1 MLDKYSRS
9 FDSAHIQGF
18 TLLGAVVIFLFN
30 ALFFDFDTNNEWIF
44 WNVLV
49 IVFLY
54 VVVTRWTNKED
65 RNHMQSVKHQ
75 EWKEKTFSEEELKL
89 IDRDPYYIISI
100 LEERDRIKSEE
111 EKQDKIEKLREQ
123 TPYNLNKK

>member
-1 MLDKYSRS
+1 MNKYSRS

-18 TLLGAVVIFLFN
+18 TLLGAIVIFLFN
-30 ALFFDFDTNNEWIF
+30 YLFLGFEATNELIF
-44 WNVLV
+44 WNVLII
-49 IVFLY
+49 IVLY

-65 RNHMQSVKHQ
+65 KNHMESVKHQ
-75 EWKEKTFSEEELKL
+75 EWKKKTFNEKELKL

-100 LEERDRIKSEE
+100 LEERDRVKSEKK
-111 EKQDKIEKLREQ
+111 KQDKIEKLREQ

>member
-1 MLDKYSRS
+1 MNKYSKS
-9 FDSAHIQGF
+9 FDSVHIQGF
-18 TLLGAVVIFLFN
+18 TLLGAIVIFLLN
-30 ALFFDFDTNNEWIF
+30 YLFLGFKATNELIF

-49 IVFLY
+49 IIVLY
-54 VVVTRWTNKED
+54 AVVTRWTNKED
-65 RNHMQSVKHQ
+65 KNHMESVKHQ

-89 IDRDPYYIISI
+89 IARDPYYIISI
-100 LEERDRIKSEE
+100 LEERDRVKSEK